1 MKSYTAPPTA
11 KPDTTAAPPTAKPTA
26 PPAATAAPTMTET
39 PAATA
44 APSDLPQDINVKGG
58 ETITVSLGDKEI
70 TFIDAKPYIDES
82 GRTKIPIRAVA
93 EGLGC
98 EVDWDDATRTA
109 VIMRGNDVV
118 YITIGKDILQVGN
131 KTVQMDTAAEI
142 KDERTYIPVRF
153 VGEALGMTVNWI
165 DQ

>member
-1 MKSYTAPPTA
+1 MDESYTAPPTA
-11 KPDTTAAPPTAKPTA
+11 KPDTTAAPSTAKPTA
-26 PPAATAAPTMTET
+26 PPVATAAPTMTET

-70 TFIDAKPYIDES
+70 TFIDAKPYIDEN

-98 EVDWDDATRTA
+98 EVDWDDATSTA
-109 VIMRGNDVV
+109 TITRGDRIV
-118 YITIGKDILQVGN
+118 YITIGKDSLQVN
-131 KTVQMDTAAEI
+131 KEMITMDTTAEI

-153 VGEALGMTVNWI
+153 VGEALGMAVNWKG
-165 DQ
+165 